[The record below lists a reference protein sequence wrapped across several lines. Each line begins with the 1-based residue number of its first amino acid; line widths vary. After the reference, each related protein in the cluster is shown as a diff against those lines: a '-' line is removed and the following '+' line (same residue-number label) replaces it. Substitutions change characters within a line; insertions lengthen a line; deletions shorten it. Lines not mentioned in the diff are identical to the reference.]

1 MTPQISII
9 IPAYNSGALLSPCVK
24 SILGQ
29 SFKDFELIIVDD
41 GSTDGTADL
50 CKEFEQFDPR
60 IRYIHKENGGVI
72 QALKLGISN
81 ACGEWIAFCDHD
93 DSLPPDAFEVLH
105 QWTNTETDLIVGFS
119 FPGDGVCH
127 TLPIRKWRERIV
139 ASDPILCTRW
149 ARLYRHTIM
158 DADSADAPS
167 SIKMG
172 EDMIMNI
179 KAALKT
185 EKDVT
190 IINRKV
196 YNYYRNQNSF
206 SVHFKWTA
214 SWCSS
219 VYSLINDILLKN
231 GQKRDL
237 ALPLIRNGVGMMK
250 KLIITGARQEQKK
263 LSDSGLVRMIVSDIA
278 ESGYVPSREE
288 KKMLSHPTS
297 ILVRIHLQARR
308 VLEIGIKVLKRY
320 L

>member
-1 MTPQISII
+1 
-9 IPAYNSGALLSPCVK
+9 
-24 SILGQ
+24 
-29 SFKDFELIIVDD
+29 
-41 GSTDGTADL
+41 
-50 CKEFEQFDPR
+50 
-60 IRYIHKENGGVI
+60 
-72 QALKLGISN
+72 
-81 ACGEWIAFCDHD
+81 
-93 DSLPPDAFEVLH
+93 
-105 QWTNTETDLIVGFS
+105 
-119 FPGDGVCH
+119 
-127 TLPIRKWRERIV
+127 
-139 ASDPILCTRW
+139 
-149 ARLYRHTIM
+149 
-158 DADSADAPS
+158 
-167 SIKMG
+167 
-172 EDMIMNI
+172 MIMNI